1 MDPKQGL
8 EQSSYHIL
16 LQALVVS
23 EGPKAIF
30 CEVHGYLGT
39 SARLPRAPR
48 GYRADFDMHACLEQS
63 LYHILLQALVVSE
76 GPKAIF
82 CEYLGT

>member
-1 MDPKQGL
+1 MFGHFLIKFDQHIIKWNLRVDPKQDLFGSFGGL

-30 CEVHGYLGT
+30 CEYLG
-39 SARLPRAPR
+39 
-48 GYRADFDMHACLEQS
+48 
-63 LYHILLQALVVSE
+63 
-76 GPKAIF
+76 
-82 CEYLGT
+82 LGT